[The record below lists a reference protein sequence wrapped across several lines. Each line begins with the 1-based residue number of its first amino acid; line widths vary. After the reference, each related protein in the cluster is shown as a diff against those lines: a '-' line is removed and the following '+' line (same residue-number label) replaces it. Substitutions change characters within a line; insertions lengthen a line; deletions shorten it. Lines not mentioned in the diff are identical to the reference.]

1 MLDVVDVKDP
11 VLNSVATVDPFST
24 DVVWNEREIG
34 MLELMD
40 RRFGIGLAAPQIGDP
55 YRMFVMKHSVHGP
68 IGIYNPEILEAD
80 GMTSIEEG
88 CLTFPLLYM
97 VMTRPETVK
106 VRYTKTDGVTV
117 VEETL
122 TGIDARCFLHEYD
135 HLQGILF
142 VNLVSNF
149 KLKMAIN
156 KRDKRFTRLQRAL
169 ANKTA

>member
-1 MLDVVDVKDP
+1 MEVVSAKDP

-24 DVVWNEREIG
+24 DIVWNEREG
-34 MLELMD
+34 EMFELMD
-40 RRFGIGLAAPQIGDP
+40 RRFGIGLAAPQIGNP

-68 IGIYNPEILEAD
+68 IGVYNPEILE
-80 GMTSIEEG
+80 TSGSVAMEEG

-97 VMTRPETVK
+97 VMTRPETAK

-135 HLQGILF
+135 HLQGVLF
-142 VNLVSNF
+142 VNLVSDF

-156 KRDKRFTRLQRAL
+156 KRDKRFTKLQRAL
-169 ANKTA
+169 ANKMA

>member
-1 MLDVVDVKDP
+1 MLEVVDAKDP

-24 DVVWNEREIG
+24 DIVWKDRETE
-34 MLELMD
+34 MFELMD

-68 IGIYNPEILEAD
+68 IGIYNPEIVETT
-80 GMTSIEEG
+80 GSVSMEEG

-97 VMTRPETVK
+97 IMTRPEIVK

-122 TGIDARCFLHEYD
+122 SGIDARCFLHEYD
-135 HLQGILF
+135 HLQGVLF
-142 VNLVSNF
+142 VNLVSDF

-156 KRDKRFTRLQRAL
+156 KRDKRFTKLQRAL
-169 ANKTA
+169 ANKMA

>member
-1 MLDVVDVKDP
+1 MLEVVDAKDP
-11 VLNSVATVDPFST
+11 VLNSIATVDPFST
-24 DVVWNEREIG
+24 DIVWKDRESE
-34 MLELMD
+34 MFELMD

-55 YRMFVMKHSVHGP
+55 YRMFVMKHSVHGL
-68 IGIYNPEILEAD
+68 IGVYNPEIVESTGSVA
-80 GMTSIEEG
+80 MEEG

-106 VRYTKTDGVTV
+106 VRYTKTDGVTL

-135 HLQGILF
+135 HLQGVLF
-142 VNLVSNF
+142 VNLVSDF

-156 KRDKRFTRLQRAL
+156 KRDKRFTKLKRAL

>member
-1 MLDVVDVKDP
+1 
-11 VLNSVATVDPFST
+11 
-24 DVVWNEREIG
+24 
-34 MLELMD
+34 
-40 RRFGIGLAAPQIGDP
+40 
-55 YRMFVMKHSVHGP
+55 
-68 IGIYNPEILEAD
+68 
-80 GMTSIEEG
+80 
-88 CLTFPLLYM
+88 M

-117 VEETL
+117 VEEIL

>member
-1 MLDVVDVKDP
+1 MLDVVDAKDP

-24 DVVWNEREIG
+24 DIEWKDRESE
-34 MLELMD
+34 MFELMD

-55 YRMFVMKHSVHGP
+55 YRMFVMKHSVHGL
-68 IGIYNPEILEAD
+68 IGVYNPEILE
-80 GMTSIEEG
+80 TSGSVSMEEG

-97 VMTRPETVK
+97 VMTRPESVK

-135 HLQGILF
+135 HLQGVLF
-142 VNLVSNF
+142 VNLVSDF

-156 KRDKRFTRLQRAL
+156 KRDKRFTKLKRAL

>member
-1 MLDVVDVKDP
+1 MLEVVDAKDP

-24 DVVWNEREIG
+24 DIDWKDRESE
-34 MLELMD
+34 MFELMD

-55 YRMFVMKHSVHGP
+55 YRMFVMKHSVHGL
-68 IGIYNPEILEAD
+68 IGVYNPEIVESTGSVA
-80 GMTSIEEG
+80 MEEG

-135 HLQGILF
+135 HLQGVLF
-142 VNLVSNF
+142 VNLVSDF

-156 KRDKRFTRLQRAL
+156 KRDKRFTKLQRAL

>member
-1 MLDVVDVKDP
+1 MLEVVNAKDP

-24 DVVWNEREIG
+24 DIVWKDRESE
-34 MLELMD
+34 MFELMD

-55 YRMFVMKHSVHGP
+55 YRMFVMKHSVHGL
-68 IGIYNPEILEAD
+68 IGVYNPEILETT
-80 GMTSIEEG
+80 GSVSMEEG

-97 VMTRPETVK
+97 VMTRPESVK

-135 HLQGILF
+135 HLQGVLF
-142 VNLVSNF
+142 VNLVSDF

-156 KRDKRFTRLQRAL
+156 KRDKRFTKLQRAL
-169 ANKTA
+169 ANKMA

>member
-1 MLDVVDVKDP
+1 MLEVVDAKDP

-24 DVVWNEREIG
+24 DIVWKDRESE
-34 MLELMD
+34 MFELMD

-68 IGIYNPEILEAD
+68 IGIYNPEILETT
-80 GMTSIEEG
+80 GSVSMEEG

-97 VMTRPETVK
+97 IMTRHETVK

-117 VEETL
+117 IEETL
-122 TGIDARCFLHEYD
+122 SGIDARCFLHEYD
-135 HLQGILF
+135 HLQGVLF
-142 VNLVSNF
+142 VNLVSDF

-156 KRDKRFTRLQRAL
+156 KRDKRFTKLQRAL
-169 ANKTA
+169 ANKMA

>member
-1 MLDVVDVKDP
+1 MLEVVDAKDP

-24 DVVWNEREIG
+24 DIVWKDREAE
-34 MLELMD
+34 MFELMD

-68 IGIYNPEILEAD
+68 IGIYNPEIVETT
-80 GMTSIEEG
+80 GSVSMEEG

-97 VMTRPETVK
+97 IMTRPESVK
-106 VRYTKTDGVTV
+106 VRYTKTDGVTA

-135 HLQGILF
+135 HLQGVLF
-142 VNLVSNF
+142 VNLVSDF

-156 KRDKRFTRLQRAL
+156 KRDKRFTKLQRAL
-169 ANKTA
+169 ANKMA

>member
-1 MLDVVDVKDP
+1 MLEVVDAKDP

-24 DVVWNEREIG
+24 DIVWKDREDE
-34 MLELMD
+34 MFELMD

-68 IGIYNPEILEAD
+68 IGIYNPEIVETT
-80 GMTSIEEG
+80 GSVSMEEG

-97 VMTRPETVK
+97 IMTRPESVK

-135 HLQGILF
+135 HLQGVLF
-142 VNLVSNF
+142 VNLVSDF

-156 KRDKRFTRLQRAL
+156 KRDKRFTKLQRAL
-169 ANKTA
+169 ANKMA